1 MVPSCGGGGL
11 ANLRGV
17 HDQRGTAVFMITIPS
32 DLRPGDCSD
41 CIKSPWKLRGAKV
54 RQGELEELS

>member
-1 MVPSCGGGGL
+1 
-11 ANLRGV
+11 
-17 HDQRGTAVFMITIPS
+17 MITIPS

-54 RQGELEELS
+54 RQGELEELELRQQRFGSGIKSGEGG